1 MKSSIKVFCT
11 CGEVLDS
18 MESLLVCESCKDGL
32 PRLCCP
38 ACTKDEIVSLYCP
51 RCYKEHSTNEAQGQ
65 FGCCLKCFVCPLCE
79 APASISEHDRRVT
92 AKCGNCSWSCTLDI
106 PKIAD
111 ENKTKDTVQ
120 VKFAE
125 KIYNKEYEL
134 LKKDP
139 DFEALTTAMYGT
151 PEEQRTRERRA
162 RSPQPSTSP
171 LLLADMERQRGAE
184 SGIFFGKPLH
194 NPAQDSRPGTVL
206 GAGSGGAGPERFPSP
221 KIDKE
226 EIAHLQ
232 TPYTGSTLTITSLEQ
247 RLAIPTIQPTLTS
260 ELKNPLRQRLLPL
273 KRSYCPCCGSLLVS
287 PNPLVNPF

>member
-1 MKSSIKVFCT
+1 MKSSIKVVCL

-38 ACTKDEIVSLYCP
+38 SCTKDEIVSLYCP
-51 RCYKEHSTNEAQGQ
+51 RCYKEHNTNEAQRQ

-92 AKCGNCSWSCTLDI
+92 AKCGNCSWECTIEI

-111 ENKTKDTVQ
+111 ENKSKDTVQ

-139 DFEALTTAMYGT
+139 DFETLTAAMYGT
-151 PEEQRTRERRA
+151 PEEQRARERQA
-162 RSPQPSTSP
+162 RSPRPATSP
-171 LLLADMERQRGAE
+171 LLMAEMERKRGGE
-184 SGIFFGKPLH
+184 SGIFFGAPL
-194 NPAQDSRPGTVL
+194 PAPA
-206 GAGSGGAGPERFPSP
+206 GAEGEGKAAPVAFPAP
-221 KIDKE
+221 VVNE
-226 EIAHLQ
+226 AEVVHLQ
-232 TPYTGSTLTITSLEQ
+232 NPYVGSNFVITSFEQ
-247 RLAIPTIQPTLTS
+247 RLAIPTVQPLLKS
-260 ELKNPLRQRLLPL
+260 ELKNPRRQRLLPL
-273 KRSYCPCCGSLLVS
+273 KRSYCPCCNSLLVS
-287 PNPLVNPF
+287 PNPLINPFL